1 MKNLMVTH
9 HAETRMS
16 QRGIRSSDIDLLLVY
31 ATEMGGG
38 RLMLRA
44 KDVDRAVG
52 ELKRLMATLQRLKN
66 KVLVVAEGS
75 VVTAY
80 HYSGSGQAHRR
91 RAKARRRARTLRA
104 PDSKLRLKAP

>member
-1 MKNLMVTH
+1 MKNLLVTH

-31 ATEMGGG
+31 ATEVGGD

-52 ELKRLMATLQRLKN
+52 ELKRLIATLQQLKN
-66 KVLVVAEGS
+66 KVLVIAEGS
-75 VVTAY
+75 LVTTY
-80 HYSGSGQAHRR
+80 HCSGSDLSHRR
-91 RAKARRRARTLRA
+91 RARARRRARTRRA
-104 PDSKLRLKAP
+104 PDPTLRLKAS